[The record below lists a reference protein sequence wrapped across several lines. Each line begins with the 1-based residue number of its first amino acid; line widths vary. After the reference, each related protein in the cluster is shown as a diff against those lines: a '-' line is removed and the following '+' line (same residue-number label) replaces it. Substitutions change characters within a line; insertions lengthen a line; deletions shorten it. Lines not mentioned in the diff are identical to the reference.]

1 VAYPKTDEFFNQC
14 LNAVT
19 FDRKHGEFLKSRT
32 NGNHSWL
39 EPAGRT
45 TKYGRCLTIGNYEI
59 LAHHLVWRIIHKEW
73 PNYHVK
79 HVNQDVFDNRPE
91 NLHAPGKA
99 KHDKKKSTLSSFLK
113 TIGVSDRQ
121 MQVMII
127 ENTRKN
133 LGERAALDVE
143 LKFKFITPA
152 EHAEQVAQLDK

>member
-1 VAYPKTDEFFNQC
+1 MAYPKTDEFLNQC
-14 LNAVT
+14 LTAVSFDKNA
-19 FDRKHGEFLKSRT
+19 GEFMEART

-99 KHDKKKSTLSSFLK
+99 KYDKKKSTLTSFLK

-121 MQVMII
+121 MHVMII
-127 ENTRKN
+127 ENARKN
-133 LGERAALDVE
+133 LGERAAIDLE
-143 LKFKFITPA
+143 LRFSFITKD
-152 EHAEQVAQLDK
+152 EHAEALNQ